1 MLGNLSLD
9 MFVLR
14 KKKSAYFTALL
25 ILACVL
31 LTSMIA
37 KYSTFP
43 PENQPDTSFIGL
55 FIAGSA
61 LAFLFVSIFYV
72 MFLGSDLK
80 NGFIKNTAGTS
91 KSRISYIL
99 SKELTLAVYSI
110 AGLAVLSLGSLLC
123 AVIFFDG
130 TKGFE
135 AMPYIRHIGILYLL
149 LIGLCSF
156 ITFLVFAF
164 RNTTAPMVIT
174 LLLTSGTV
182 MNLIYNPIEML
193 LDKAG
198 VKLNFRYISVTSN
211 IIGLRNDSTSKD
223 MLIACAVGIG
233 YIIVFNVLTKIV
245 MDKKDI
251 A

>member
-1 MLGNLSLD
+1 MFGNLSLD

-14 KKKSAYFTALL
+14 KKKSTYFTALL
-25 ILACVL
+25 VLASVL

-37 KYSTFP
+37 KFSTFP
-43 PENQPDTSFIGL
+43 PENQPDTSFTGIFISGTVLSLL
-55 FIAGSA
+55 FI
-61 LAFLFVSIFYV
+61 SIFYV
-72 MFLGSDLK
+72 MYLGSDLK
-80 NGFIKNTAGTS
+80 NGFIKNTAGTV
-91 KSRISYIL
+91 KSRMSYIL
-99 SKELTLAVYSI
+99 SKQLVLAVYTL
-110 AGLAVLSLGSLLC
+110 AGIAVLSLGSFLC

-135 AMPYIRHIGILYLL
+135 AAQFIRHIAVLYLL
-149 LIGLCSF
+149 FIGLSSF
-156 ITFLVFAF
+156 VTFLVFAL
-164 RNTTAPMVIT
+164 RNTTAPMIIT

-182 MNLIYNPIEML
+182 MSLIYSPIETL

-198 VKLNFRYISVTSN
+198 IKFEFSYISVTAN
-211 IIGLRNDSTSKD
+211 LMNLRTDSSSRE
-223 MLIACAVGIG
+223 MLIACAVGAA

>member
-14 KKKSAYFTALL
+14 KKKSTYLTALL

-31 LTSMIA
+31 LASLIA
-37 KYSTFP
+37 KYASFP
-43 PENQPDTSFIGL
+43 PESRPDTSFMGL
-55 FIAGSA
+55 FIGGSGLA
-61 LAFLFVSIFYV
+61 LLFVSIFYV

-91 KSRISYIL
+91 NSRISYIL
-99 SKELTLAVYSI
+99 SKEITLAVYSI
-110 AGLAVLSLGSLLC
+110 AGIAVMSLGSLLC
-123 AVIFFDG
+123 AVVLFDG

-149 LIGLCSF
+149 LLGLSSF
-156 ITFLVFAF
+156 ITFLVFAL

-174 LLLTSGTV
+174 LLLTSGTA
-182 MNLIYNPIEML
+182 MSLIYDPIKML

-198 VKLNFRYISVTSN
+198 VNFEFKYISVTSN
-211 IIGLRNDSTSKD
+211 LLNIRNDSSGKD

-233 YIIVFNVLTKIV
+233 YIILFNVLTKII